1 MVENVFNRIIRRK
14 MYGNGS
20 RETRGKILNRGEI
33 EHLLGETDALRVDG
47 FDEAI
52 LGVCERFGTSPI
64 VAYDVDKCL
73 QILVKGGM
81 SLEEAREYFEFNIL
95 GAWVGEG
102 TPTFI
107 TRTN

>member
-1 MVENVFNRIIRRK
+1 

-52 LGVCERFGTSPI
+52 LGVCERFDTSPV

-73 QILVKGGM
+73 QILVKGGDV
-81 SLEEAREYFEFNIL
+81 LEGSERIF
-95 GAWVGEG
+95 
-102 TPTFI
+102 
-107 TRTN
+107 